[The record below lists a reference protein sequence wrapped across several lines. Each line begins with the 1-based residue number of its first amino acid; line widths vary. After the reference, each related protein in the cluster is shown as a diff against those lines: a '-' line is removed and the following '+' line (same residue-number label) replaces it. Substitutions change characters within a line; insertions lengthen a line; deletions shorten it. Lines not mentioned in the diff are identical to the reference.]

1 MRILLTTD
9 PELPVPPKLYGG
21 IERIVDG
28 LIAELRSRQH
38 HVGLVAHPDSQCPV
52 DYFIPWP
59 GRKSNRLT
67 DSLRNTSALWQAVRA
82 FKPDVV
88 HSFSRLAYLL
98 PLLVQA
104 RIFGRSEVGSQ
115 RSAIRPRFIM
125 SYQRQPTGRQVKR
138 AAQLAGQNLV
148 FTGCSEF
155 IAAQGRQWG
164 GKWAAIPNFVDT
176 AFYRFAPMVVPD
188 APLIFLSR
196 IERIK
201 GAHTAIAI
209 ARKANR
215 RLIIAGNRLEDSE
228 GIRYWEQ
235 EIAPWL
241 GRDGIEYIGP
251 VNDPQ
256 KNELLGKAAAM
267 LVPVE
272 WDEPFGIVFAEALA
286 CGTPVISCPHGA
298 LPEIVREGVDG
309 FLVDSVEQAC
319 AAIEKLPSIKRADC
333 RRRAE
338 TEFNSQ
344 VVVEQYLS
352 LYSEFSKRAHT

>member
-1 MRILLTTD
+1 MRLLLTVD
-9 PELPVPPKLYGG
+9 PEIPVPPRMYGG

-28 LIAELRSRQH
+28 LIAELRLRQH
-38 HVGLVAHPDSQCPV
+38 TVALVAHPDSQCPA
-52 DYFIPWP
+52 DYFLPWP

-67 DSLRNTSALWQAVRA
+67 DSLRNTAALWRAVRA

-98 PLLVQA
+98 PLFLTPHFGLRTPRLV
-104 RIFGRSEVGSQ
+104 
-115 RSAIRPRFIM
+115 M
-125 SYQRQPTGRQVKR
+125 SYQRKPTGRQVKR
-138 AAQLAGQNLV
+138 AAKLAGRNLV

-176 AFYRFAPMVVPD
+176 NFYHFSPTVAPD
-188 APLIFLSR
+188 APLVFLSR

-209 ARKANR
+209 ARRAKR
-215 RLIIAGNRLEDSE
+215 RLIIAGNRVEDSE
-228 GIRYWEQ
+228 GIHYWEK

-251 VNDPQ
+251 VNDTQ

-286 CGTPVISCPHGA
+286 CGTPVISCPRGA
-298 LPEIVREGVDG
+298 LPEIVRNGVDG

-319 AAIEKLPSIKRADC
+319 AAIKKLPVIDRADC

-338 TEFNSQ
+338 TEFSSGVVSDKYFEMYSQ
-344 VVVEQYLS
+344 L
-352 LYSEFSKRAHT
+352 LL